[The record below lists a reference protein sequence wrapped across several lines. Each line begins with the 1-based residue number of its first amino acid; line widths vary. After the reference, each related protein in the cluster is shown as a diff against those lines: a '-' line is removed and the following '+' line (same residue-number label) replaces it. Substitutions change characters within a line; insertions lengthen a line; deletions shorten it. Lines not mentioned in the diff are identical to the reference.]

1 MKNEAQIRDALIEN
15 TIHLIAVGG
24 FEKATTR
31 NIAQYNAEATG
42 LTLNDAYIYR
52 IFGSKEALYE
62 EAFCR
67 LNDELFSAVC
77 RKLDVTEFSDLPV
90 KEDMYYLLEGLWNFL
105 LRSEE
110 RCRCYVRYY
119 YSIYLKETS
128 LRRHREGFAVVVG
141 RMKEFFKEEADV
153 NAILHN
159 VLTTMLSFAIR
170 VYNGELTNT
179 QTNAQHI
186 YNVIWCTMSTYLKNN
201 GEG

>member
-15 TIHLIAVGG
+15 TIRLIAEGG

-31 NIAQYNAEATG
+31 NIAQCAAG
-42 LTLNDAYIYR
+42 PDSISLNDAYIYR
-52 IFGSKEALYE
+52 IFGSKEALYA
-62 EAFCR
+62 EAFSR

-77 RKLDVTEFSDLPV
+77 RKLDITEFSDLPV
-90 KEDMYYLLEGLWNFL
+90 KEDMFYLIEGLWSFL

-119 YSIYLKETS
+119 YSIYLKEES
-128 LRRHREGFAVVVG
+128 LRRHREGFAVVVD
-141 RMKEFFKEEADV
+141 RMKDFFKEEADV
-153 NAILHN
+153 TAILHN
-159 VLTTMLSFAIR
+159 VLTTMFGFAIR
-170 VYNGELTNT
+170 VFNGELANT
-179 QTNAQHI
+179 QVNAQHI